1 MQTDLKF
8 ISRGRTL
15 LFSLLAATLFCPF
28 SASAQSPE
36 VPEVGSEVP
45 EVGVEYRIKAR
56 HSGQVLDVLGG
67 SHRVNANVGTWAQ
80 LGSPAKQQKWKLIDV
95 PGHPE
100 HYWLA
105 VSHSGAFL
113 DVPGQAKN
121 RGASIHV
128 WNNQPTNKAN
138 QFWKLEPAGENYF
151 RIKSADSGLY
161 LDVLGGLTASG
172 SDVGQWPKHPGYQQ
186 QWSFHRV
193 DPVSPAKELIQGEIV
208 TTPRWVRRCGPG
220 GKCSVTIAESYT
232 FSSGLVSAW
241 SSEFETTLSSTLSSS
256 LKVGVKSESPVGGAS
271 TEAELTAEIS
281 TAFRDAVT
289 RSKSESSER
298 KNESKS
304 SLTCEVMLPVGKFGY
319 FYEEVYTLGDESVIS
334 RSCLHACGTTKP
346 TFDVG
351 SKDHSESCQ

>member
-8 ISRGRTL
+8 ITRGRTL
-15 LFSLLAATLFCPF
+15 LCGLVAATLFCSF

-56 HSGQVLDVLGG
+56 HSGQVLDVSGG

-80 LGSPAKQQKWKLIDV
+80 LNGAAKQQKWKLIDV

-105 VSHSGAFL
+105 VSHSGALL

-128 WNNQPTNKAN
+128 WNNQPTGKAN
-138 QFWKLEPAGENYF
+138 QYWKLEPAGENYF

-161 LDVLGGLTASG
+161 LDVLGGLTANG

-193 DPVSPAKELIQGEIV
+193 DPISPAEKLTQGEII
-208 TTPRWVRRCGPG
+208 TTGTWKNSCSPG
-220 GKCSVTIAESYT
+220 GECTVSVGDQFTI
-232 FSSGLVSAW
+232 SSGLVSAW
-241 SSEFETTLSSTLSSS
+241 SSEFETSLSSTLATST
-256 LKVGVKSESPVGGAS
+256 KVGVETKTPAGGAS
-271 TEAELTAEIS
+271 AEATASASITAGLRHAVNRSRS
-281 TAFRDAVT
+281 T
-289 RSKSESSER
+289 SSNR
-298 KNESKS
+298 QNQTTTKLACKYKAP
-304 SLTCEVMLPVGKFGY
+304 TDRFGY
-319 FYEEVYTLGDESVIS
+319 FYELVSKVGDQSATM
-334 RSCLHACGTTKP
+334 RTCQFACGTTRP
-346 TFDVG
+346 TFDVE
-351 SKDHSESCQ
+351 SKEHLESCQ

>member
-1 MQTDLKF
+1 MKPDLTF
-8 ISRGRTL
+8 VRRAPTL
-15 LFSLLAATLFCPF
+15 LFGFIAAMLYCAF

-36 VPEVGSEVP
+36 IPEA
-45 EVGVEYRIKAR
+45 GVEYRIEAR
-56 HSGQVLDVLGG
+56 HSGQVLDVIGG
-67 SHRVNANVGTWAQ
+67 SRTIGANVGTWEK
-80 LGSPAKQQKWKLIDV
+80 LKDPAKQQKWKLINV
-95 PGHPE
+95 PGRPNHF
-100 HYWLA
+100 WLK
-105 VSHSGAFL
+105 VSHSGGLL
-113 DVPGQAKN
+113 DVLGQAKN
-121 RGASIHV
+121 LAANVGV
-128 WNNQPTNKAN
+128 WKNEPTGKAN
-138 QFWKLEPAGENYF
+138 QFWTLEHVEENYF
-151 RIKSADSGLY
+151 RIKSADSGFY
-161 LDVLGGLTASG
+161 LDVLGAATANG
-172 SDVGQWPKHPGYQQ
+172 SNVGQWAKHSEYWQH
-186 QWSFHRV
+186 WSFDRV
-193 DPVSPAKELIQGEIV
+193 EPVSPAKELIQGEII

-220 GKCSVTIAESYT
+220 GKCSVTIAEGYT

-319 FYEEVYTLGDESVIS
+319 FYEEVYTLGNESVIS

-351 SKDHSESCQ
+351 SEDHSESCQ